1 MGFPLTA
8 EVRVPALSPAPQR
21 STGVRRGTASAL
33 VVVFRSSPAVAS
45 PVEVSSPEGALLSTE
60 LLCLGWS
67 WLSGPAP
74 VEAECPQ
81 RPVPAASSV
90 GISSRSWLSGPAPVE
105 AECPAAARSETI
117 PLAACGAMESS
128 LAGVSVTLAK
138 ATGSVPVAEVA
149 GSVPVVAVAGSI
161 TDPKVAVSVTVP
173 EAAGSVPTVATA
185 PMLSVG
191 TSRDPEELER
201 SRVCPWIGVLPRVC
215 PLAAEGLF
223 LARMLNLDDASFR
236 SFLR

>member
-1 MGFPLTA
+1 MA
-8 EVRVPALSPAPQR
+8 A
-21 STGVRRGTASAL
+21 
-33 VVVFRSSPAVAS
+33 
-45 PVEVSSPEGALLSTE
+45 PVEVSAPEGALSPTE

-74 VEAECPQ
+74 VEAECPAAA
-81 RPVPAASSV
+81 RPGSSSV

-128 LAGVSVTLAK
+128 LAGVFVTLAK
-138 ATGSVPVAEVA
+138 AIGSVPVAEVA
-149 GSVPVVAVAGSI
+149 GSVPVAAGAGSI

-173 EAAGSVPTVATA
+173 GAVGSVPTAAAV

-191 TSRDPEELER
+191 TSRGPEELER
-201 SRVCPWIGVLPRVC
+201 SCLLDAGDLVSAFEALLPDRCPRVFPWIGVLPRVC
-215 PLAAEGLF
+215 PWLPRVCSWLGCSISMILLF
-223 LARMLNLDDASFR
+223 VPFLDDIFSNAVM
-236 SFLR
+236 FL

>member
-1 MGFPLTA
+1 MVATSDVPVGPLVVQKDGRS
-8 EVRVPALSPAPQR
+8 VRVIRVGVPAFDPAPQR
-21 STGVRRGTASAL
+21 SAGVRRGTTSAP
-33 VVVFRSSPAVAS
+33 VVVFRSSPAVAA
-45 PVEVSSPEGALLSTE
+45 PVEVSAPEGALLSTE

-74 VEAECPQ
+74 VEAECP
-81 RPVPAASSV
+81 
-90 GISSRSWLSGPAPVE
+90 
-105 AECPAAARSETI
+105 AAARFETI
-117 PLAACGAMESS
+117 PLVACGALESS

-173 EAAGSVPTVATA
+173 EAAGSVPTAATA

-215 PLAAEGLF
+215 PWLPRVCSWLGCSIS
-223 LARMLNLDDASFR
+223 M
-236 SFLR
+236 